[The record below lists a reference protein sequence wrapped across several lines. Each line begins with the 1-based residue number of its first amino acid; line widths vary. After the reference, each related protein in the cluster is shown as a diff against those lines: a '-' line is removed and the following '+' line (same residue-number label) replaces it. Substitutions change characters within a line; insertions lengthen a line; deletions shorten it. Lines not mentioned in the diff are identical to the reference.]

1 LALASFKRES
11 NTLKRDFV
19 IFWIVWVK
27 QKRSF
32 VTVILKLDVSFFEA
46 TIPSFCGEVNRFW
59 NLLVCGIFIF
69 IHLPLL
75 PFTEML
81 FCCC

>member
-46 TIPSFCGEVNRFW
+46 TIPSFCGEVN
-59 NLLVCGIFIF
+59 
-69 IHLPLL
+69 
-75 PFTEML
+75 
-81 FCCC
+81 